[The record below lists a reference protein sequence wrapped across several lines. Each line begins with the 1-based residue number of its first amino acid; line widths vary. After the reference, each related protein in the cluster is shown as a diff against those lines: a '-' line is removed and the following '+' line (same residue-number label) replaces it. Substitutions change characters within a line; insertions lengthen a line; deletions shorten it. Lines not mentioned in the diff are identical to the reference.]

1 MMITSKLFT
10 QKVGSVVGFLTPQ
23 IQSIYV
29 KMTHNNVLWGGQSLD
44 SILVTW
50 LKNNQLQK
58 ESWHTVCMNFK
69 YGIWRFNHSDVLDVL
84 NKRMYP
90 DSLNT
95 TLTISFIKF
104 YWTRPACTRERPT
117 PQHQRKEPNRTR
129 ITSIPAEEN
138 STWCVLASNQKTSSE
153 SQVKRSKD
161 KVEQF
166 LSMLRQVK
174 PQRSSVQI
182 IPGEFSLFFD
192 VRYLILRCPA
202 ITTRTW
208 RPNWWEEIPQSL
220 IVSVSSNQ
228 RVYLNRKL
236 VRSRN
241 SSSGGMSVI
250 RGRDFGSLPHSAQL
264 KIITVG
270 VTDNIWQREKC
281 PHCILCCR
289 SIKAPAANS
298 SLTNYLP
305 ITHC

>member
-104 YWTRPACTRERPT
+104 YWTCPTCRPDVAARDQHLNTRGRSPT
-117 PQHQRKEPNRTR
+117 EQESQAFRRRKTPLGAYWLRTR
-129 ITSIPAEEN
+129 RLRVRAK
-138 STWCVLASNQKTSSE
+138 WKGQKT
-153 SQVKRSKD
+153 K
-161 KVEQF
+161 
-166 LSMLRQVK
+166 
-174 PQRSSVQI
+174 
-182 IPGEFSLFFD
+182 
-192 VRYLILRCPA
+192 
-202 ITTRTW
+202 
-208 RPNWWEEIPQSL
+208 
-220 IVSVSSNQ
+220 
-228 RVYLNRKL
+228 
-236 VRSRN
+236 
-241 SSSGGMSVI
+241 
-250 RGRDFGSLPHSAQL
+250 
-264 KIITVG
+264 
-270 VTDNIWQREKC
+270 
-281 PHCILCCR
+281 
-289 SIKAPAANS
+289 
-298 SLTNYLP
+298 
-305 ITHC
+305 